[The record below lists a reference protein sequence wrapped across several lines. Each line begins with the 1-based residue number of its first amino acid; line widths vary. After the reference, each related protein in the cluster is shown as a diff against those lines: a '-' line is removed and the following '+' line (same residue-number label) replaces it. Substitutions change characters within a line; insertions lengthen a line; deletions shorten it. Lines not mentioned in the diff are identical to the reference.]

1 MVQRTLEVRQPNSL
15 LSDARADCPD
25 IFLESLSMKSSR
37 LPASPNTHPIRYFHI
52 LDSARVLN
60 FVAQSRRTVRHPQYP
75 RRKQCPTKTNS
86 QSCISR
92 KITSHRHL
100 LQIKF
105 DYPKNFT

>member
-1 MVQRTLEVRQPNSL
+1 MAQRTLEPHHLSPL

-52 LDSARVLN
+52 LDSARELN
-60 FVAQSRRTVRHPQYP
+60 FVIQSRQTVRHPQYP

-92 KITSHRHL
+92 KNYLSS
-100 LQIKF
+100 
-105 DYPKNFT
+105 PSPSN